1 MKKLTTT
8 ISKQSKVYL
17 FLNVIV
23 KYWEH
28 VNKKRYEI
36 VLSLRIHNRHFKV
49 NTYISYSLTG
59 SLRLVC
65 WLVVVGLSL
74 SFFFFFYDLER
85 CRKRPLKVRE

>member
-8 ISKQSKVYL
+8 ISKKSKVYL

-23 KYWEH
+23 KYWER

-59 SLRLVC
+59 SLCLVC

-74 SFFFFFYDLER
+74 FFFFYDLER
-85 CRKRPLKVRE
+85 RRKRPLKVRE